1 MKELKKMTVK
11 QWLNIEKY
19 LESLILAPIYQC
31 QRSSAANLMAKFLS
45 GHIDLSQKKVLKYF
59 HFSIETSNTIY
70 YCET

>member
-1 MKELKKMTVK
+1 MKELMKMTVK

-19 LESLILAPIYQC
+19 LESLKLAPIYQC

-59 HFSIETSNTIY
+59 HFSTETSNTIY
-70 YCET
+70 YSET